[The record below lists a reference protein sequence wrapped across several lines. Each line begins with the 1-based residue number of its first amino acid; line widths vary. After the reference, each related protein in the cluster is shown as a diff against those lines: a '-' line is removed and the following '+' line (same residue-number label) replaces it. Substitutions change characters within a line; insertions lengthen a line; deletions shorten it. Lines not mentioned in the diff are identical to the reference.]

1 MDALLSKTAPVP
13 RQIAIDE
20 MGATGVSPVPAACHW
35 RHASGTRRLKFFT
48 TLVAAL
54 TLLSAAPLPA
64 QPPIL
69 VPPPASESNTVERPA
84 IPTSLTLDDLQ
95 QSAQQ
100 HNPTLEQARAE
111 ILRADGKRQQASRYP
126 NPTIR
131 YTGNEIGQD
140 GKSGQ
145 QGFFVS
151 QELVTG
157 GKLRLARDEATF
169 RQLQSEQVLSAQEY
183 RVANSVRREY
193 YSILA
198 AVRMRDLGRELVELT
213 KEARP
218 LIENRI
224 KLGVKGEV
232 DLLQLQ
238 METERAELLLIRA
251 ENRYTAAW
259 SRLQAVVGNRGLNS
273 TPLVGNLTSDV
284 PDLTWDDSLAKL
296 LELSPQL
303 SRARFGADRART
315 GLARA
320 QAKPIP
326 NVTVQAGSQ
335 YDFATRTQIAN
346 LQIGFPLPIRN
357 RNRGN
362 IAAAEAEWIAA
373 SRETERVE
381 FVLQR
386 SLADAFQRY
395 ATNRTRALRYHN
407 VIIPTAKK
415 SRAMSLTLFDA
426 GEMNFPQLFTVQR
439 SLAAAQ
445 VEYVESLE
453 NLWHSIVA
461 IDGLLLND
469 GLSRPRSAFD
479 DR

>member
-1 MDALLSKTAPVP
+1 VQ
-13 RQIAIDE
+13 RGE
-20 MGATGVSPVPAACHW
+20 HW
-35 RHASGTRRLKFFT
+35 RHASGTQQLRKRTILVVVVMLL
-48 TLVAAL
+48 LVA
-54 TLLSAAPLPA
+54 PLA
-64 QPPIL
+64 GQTPIL
-69 VPPPASESNTVERPA
+69 VPPPVGKSSAADRQLAPAASM
-84 IPTSLTLDDLQ
+84 TLDDLQ
-95 QSAQQ
+95 QMAQEY
-100 HNPTLEQARAE
+100 NPTLEQARAE
-111 ILRADGKRQQASRYP
+111 ILRADGKRIQAGRYP
-126 NPTIR
+126 NPTIG

-151 QELVTG
+151 QQLITG

-193 YSILA
+193 YSVLA
-198 AVRMRDLGRELVELT
+198 AVRMRDLSVQLVKLT
-213 KEARP
+213 QEAKP
-218 LIENRI
+218 LVENRI

-232 DLLQLQ
+232 DLLQL
-238 METERAELLLIRA
+238 EVGNGRAQLLLIQA
-251 ENRYTAAW
+251 EKRYDAAW
-259 SRLQAVVGNRGLNS
+259 WRLQAVVGNRRLKP
-273 TPLVGNLTSDV
+273 TPLAGTLERDV
-284 PDLTWDDSLAKL
+284 PDLTWEKSLAKL

-320 QAKPIP
+320 EARPIP
-326 NVTVQAGSQ
+326 NITVQAGSQ

-362 IAAAEAEWIAA
+362 IAAAQAEWIAA
-373 SRETERVE
+373 TRETERIE
-381 FVLQR
+381 LWLQR

-395 ATNRTRALRYHN
+395 STNRTWALRYHN

-415 SRAMSLTLFDA
+415 AREKSLKLFDA
-426 GEMNFPQLFTVQR
+426 GEMGFPQLFTVQR
-439 SLAAAQ
+439 LYATTQ

-453 NLWHSIVA
+453 RLWHSIVA

-469 GLSRPRSAFD
+469 GLTRPQSAFD

>member
-1 MDALLSKTAPVP
+1 MDALSNNSARTP
-13 RQIAIDE
+13 IDE
-20 MGATGVSPVPAACHW
+20 LRATGNRRWDFRSILIAV
-35 RHASGTRRLKFFT
+35 GTLF
-48 TLVAAL
+48 LV
-54 TLLSAAPLPA
+54 TPLAA

-69 VPPPASESNTVERPA
+69 VPQPASESIAIEQPTV
-84 IPTSLTLDDLQ
+84 PTSLTLDDLQ
-95 QSAQQ
+95 QLAQQ
-100 HNPTLEQARAE
+100 YNPTLEQARAE
-111 ILRADGKRQQASRYP
+111 ILRADGKRQQAGRYP
-126 NPTIR
+126 NPTIG
-131 YTGNEIGQD
+131 YTGNEIGQG
-140 GKSGQ
+140 GKAGQ

-151 QELVTG
+151 QQLITG

-193 YSILA
+193 YSVLA
-198 AVRMRDLGRELVELT
+198 AAQMRDRSRELVTLVKNAKTIVED
-213 KEARP
+213 R
-218 LIENRI
+218 R
-224 KLGVKGEV
+224 KLGVGTEV
-232 DLLQLQ
+232 DLIQIDVEIQ
-238 METERAELLLIRA
+238 RSQLLLIRA

-259 SRLQAVVGNRGLNS
+259 SRLQAVVGDRGLQS
-273 TPLVGNLTSDV
+273 TELDGSLTSDV

-303 SRARFGADRART
+303 SRARLGADRART

-326 NVTVQAGSQ
+326 NITVQAGSQ
-335 YDFATRTQIAN
+335 YDYATRTQIAN

-373 SRETERVE
+373 TRETERVE
-381 FVLQR
+381 LWLQR

-395 ATNRTRALRYHN
+395 STNRTRALRYHR
-407 VIIPTAKK
+407 VILPAAKK
-415 SRAMSLTLFDA
+415 ARKMSVTLFDA
-426 GEMNFPQLFTVQR
+426 GEMGFTQLFTVQQ

-453 NLWHSIVA
+453 SLWHSIVA

-469 GLSRPRSAFD
+469 GLSRPQSFND